1 MDAGCPLLKRA
12 GSLLAP
18 VVHPQPAR
26 SGDWLQT
33 LLAGGPVAGL
43 GGLLHVR
50 SCWH

>member
-1 MDAGCPLLKRA
+1 MDAGCPHLKRA

-43 GGLLHVR
+43 GGLLHGR